1 MVCKTKYIKK
11 NILKVYFFLNT
22 LGITIMRNRSVTK
35 IKELKK
41 QLKELIK
48 ENETLKFQLKKRP
61 KRNQVHFKFY

>member
-22 LGITIMRNRSVTK
+22 VGITIMRKRSVTK

-48 ENETLKFQLKKRP
+48 ENETLKFQLKKR
-61 KRNQVHFKFY
+61 QHFDLFCGV